1 MQRLP
6 IVALLLIS
14 ITLVASCHRAP
25 RMEEEHVAKD
35 EFILSYQNQF
45 QYVIEEKQLTSPFDP
60 YHSFEEASPF
70 LRKEWASLDIQSTRA
85 TGKQFY
91 FSYDE
96 KHNQLTPIDKERFHS
111 LSKEKMNE
119 LYRLSLYLIIE
130 DNSGQTYPTEARL
143 VGSFE
148 WSRPLPDTLN
158 HLPYA
163 FLGAYGRLAY
173 LEDYASFQGNIEPT
187 PFFEGKG
194 FGWQG
199 DSSGPVPLYGT
210 FSMIAYQTR
219 EATISKE
226 QFVYVVPFHRD
237 NHSAYQVAHE
247 DNYIKVYQHRDTPL
261 SNLYVRFP

>member
-1 MQRLP
+1 MHRLTIFVFLLAC
-6 IVALLLIS
+6 IVL
-14 ITLVASCHRAP
+14 TSCNTDTTND
-25 RMEEEHVAKD
+25 EDKLSKD

-60 YHSFEEASPF
+60 YHSFHGVSPF
-70 LRKEWASLDIQSTRA
+70 LRKEWASLDIQSSRA
-85 TGKQFY
+85 IGKQFY

-96 KHNQLTPIDKERFHS
+96 KHNQLIPIDKERFHS

-247 DNYIKVYQHRDTPL
+247 DDYIKVYQHRDTPL

>member
-14 ITLVASCHRAP
+14 IILVASCNRAP

-35 EFILSYQNQF
+35 EFILAYHNQF
-45 QYVIEEKQLTSPFDP
+45 QYVIEEEQLTSPFDS
-60 YHSFEEASPF
+60 YHSFHGVSPF
-70 LRKEWASLDIQSTRA
+70 LRKEWASLDIQSARA

-96 KHNQLTPIDKERFHS
+96 KHNQLIPIDKERFHA

-173 LEDYASFQGNIEPT
+173 LENYASFQGNIEPT

-247 DNYIKVYQHRDTPL
+247 DESLTKSHYREVFPSKWL
-261 SNLYVRFP
+261 SFV